1 MLKDNK
7 IWIAQGDNPCYLL
20 LNQANRHGL
29 IAGASGTGKTVTLKV
44 IAEGFSDAGVPV
56 FMADV
61 KGDVT
66 GMAQA
71 GELTD
76 NLRERMG
83 RFGIAEQEFAF
94 RGTPCRIWDMLGGA
108 GCPVRVTISDMG
120 PQLLSRLLGLT
131 EVQQGVLNIV
141 FRVADDQQL
150 LLLDLKDL
158 RAMLTYVSQ
167 HAKEYETTYG
177 RVSSQSVGAI
187 QRALIAVEDQ
197 GGNVFFGEPNLDI
210 EDWFVCDANGRGYVN
225 ILNAA
230 ELVNMPLIY
239 SMFLLWM
246 LSTLFE
252 RLPEVGDL
260 DKPRFVFFF
269 DEAHL
274 LFNGMPKQL
283 VDKVVQ
289 VVKLI
294 RSKGVGVYFIT
305 QSPSDIPN
313 EVLAQLSNRVQHGLR
328 AYTPAEQKAVRAA
341 AASFRANPA
350 FDSVQALQ
358 EVGTGEALVS
368 FLDEGGRPSIVERA
382 RVLFPGCR
390 MAAADPGIV
399 SSVIANQYEL
409 MSKYE
414 EAVDRESAF
423 ELIEQARVEAD
434 AAARLAAERA
444 AFEKEKAA
452 FEAQKAKEEAAAAAR
467 AEREAERQRI
477 AEEKEAERQRIAEE
491 KEAERRRIAA
501 EKEAE
506 RQRLAAE
513 KEAERLRLKAEKEAD
528 RLRLKEEKE
537 AEKREADAK
546 RARDRVVG
554 NIFNSVVGTIG
565 REAGRQITRGIF
577 GTKR

>member
-1 MLKDNK
+1 MLTDNK
-7 IWIAQGDNPCYLL
+7 IWIAQGENPCYLL
-20 LNQANRHGL
+20 LNQANRHGI

-44 IAEGFSDAGVPV
+44 MAEGFSDAGVPV

-71 GELTD
+71 GEITD
-76 NLRERMG
+76 SLRSRMEA
-83 RFGIAEQEFAF
+83 FGIDERAFAF
-94 RGTPCRIWDMLGGA
+94 QGTPCHIWDMLGDA
-108 GCPVRVTISDMG
+108 GIPVRVTISDMG

-141 FRVADDQQL
+141 FRVADDQQML
-150 LLLDLKDL
+150 LIDLKDL
-158 RAMLTYVSQ
+158 RAMLAYVAE

-197 GGNVFFGEPNLDI
+197 GGDVFFGEPNLDI
-210 EDWFVCDANGRGYVN
+210 MDWFGCDANGRGYVN

-230 ELVNMPLIY
+230 KLVNTPLVY

-252 RLPEVGDL
+252 TLPEVGDP
-260 DKPRFVFFF
+260 DKPRLVFFF

-283 VDKVVQ
+283 VEKVVQ

-305 QSPSDIPN
+305 QSPSDVPG

-328 AYTPAEQKAVRAA
+328 AYTPAEQRAIKAA
-341 AASFRANPA
+341 AASFRTNPA
-350 FDSVQALQ
+350 FDTAEALQ
-358 EVGTGEALVS
+358 DVATGEALVS
-368 FLDEGGRPSIVERA
+368 FLDEGGRPSVVERA
-382 RVLFPGCR
+382 KVLFPGCR
-390 MAAADPGIV
+390 MAAADAGIV
-399 SSVIANQYEL
+399 SSVIANDYEL
-409 MSKYE
+409 MGKYG
-414 EAVDRESAF
+414 EAIDRESAF
-423 ELIEQARVEAD
+423 ELIEQARAEAD
-434 AAARLAAERA
+434 EAAKLAAERA
-444 AFEKEKAA
+444 AFEKEKAE
-452 FEAQKAKEEAAAAAR
+452 FEARKAKEEAAA
-467 AEREAERQRI
+467 EAQ
-477 AEEKEAERQRIAEE
+477 AQKEAERKRIAE
-491 KEAERRRIAA
+491 
-501 EKEAE
+501 
-506 RQRLAAE
+506 E

-537 AEKREADAK
+537 AERLRLKAEKDAERAEAEAK

-554 NIFNSVVGTIG
+554 NIFNSVVGSIG

-577 GTKR
+577 GTRR

>member
-1 MLKDNK
+1 MLTDDK
-7 IWIAQGDNPCYLL
+7 IWMAQGENPCYLL

-44 IAEGFSDAGVPV
+44 MAEGFSDAGVPV

-71 GELTD
+71 GEITGA
-76 NLRERMG
+76 LRERMQF
-83 RFGIAEQEFAF
+83 FGIDEREFAF
-94 RGTPCRIWDMLGGA
+94 QGTPCRIWDMLGDA
-108 GCPVRVTISDMG
+108 GIPVRVTISDMG
-120 PQLLSRLLGLT
+120 PELLSRLLGLT
-131 EVQQGVLNIV
+131 EVQKGVLNIV
-141 FRVADDQQL
+141 FRVADDQQML
-150 LLLDLKDL
+150 LIDLKDL
-158 RAMLTYVSQ
+158 RSMLTYVAE

-197 GGNVFFGEPNLDI
+197 GGNIFFGEPNLDI
-210 EDWFVCDANGRGYVN
+210 MDWFECDEDGRGYVN
-225 ILNAA
+225 ILNAQK
-230 ELVNMPLIY
+230 LISTPLIY

-260 DKPRFVFFF
+260 DKPKFVFFF

-274 LFNGMPKQL
+274 LFNGMPRQL
-283 VDKVVQ
+283 TDKVVQ

-294 RSKGVGVYFIT
+294 RSKGVGVYFIS

-328 AYTPAEQKAVRAA
+328 AYTPAEQKAVKAA

-358 EVGTGEALVS
+358 DVATGEALVS
-368 FLDEGGRPSIVERA
+368 FLDEKGKPSMVERA

-390 MAAADPGIV
+390 MAAADAGIITN
-399 SSVIANQYEL
+399 VIANEYEL
-409 MSKYE
+409 MGTYE
-414 EAVDRESAF
+414 EAFDRESAF
-423 ELIEQARVEAD
+423 ELIEEARAEAD
-434 AAARLAAERA
+434 EAARLAAERA

-452 FEAQKAKEEAAAAAR
+452 FEAQKAKEAAAEAAR
-467 AEREAERQRI
+467 AEREAERLRI
-477 AEEKEAERQRIAEE
+477 AE
-491 KEAERRRIAA
+491 
-501 EKEAE
+501 
-506 RQRLAAE
+506 E
-513 KEAERLRLKAEKEAD
+513 KEAERLRLKAEKEEERLRLKAEKEQD
-528 RLRLKEEKE
+528 RLRLKAEKE
-537 AEKREADAK
+537 AERREAEAK
-546 RARDRVVG
+546 RKRDRVTNTVVT
-554 NIFNSVVGTIG
+554 SVVGTIG
-565 REAGRQITRGIF
+565 REASRQILRGIF
-577 GTKR
+577 GTRR

>member
-1 MLKDNK
+1 MLKNDR
-7 IWIAQGDNPCYLL
+7 IWMAQGDNPCYLL
-20 LNQANRHGL
+20 LNQANRHGI

-44 IAEGFSDAGVPV
+44 MAEGFSDAGVPV

-71 GELTD
+71 GDVTD
-76 NLRERMG
+76 NLRERM
-83 RFGIAEQEFAF
+83 RFFGINEEEFAF
-94 RGTPCRIWDMLGGA
+94 QGTPCRIWDMLGGA
-108 GCPVRVTISDMG
+108 GIPVRVTISDMG

-158 RAMLTYVSQ
+158 RAMLTYVAA

-197 GGNVFFGEPNLDI
+197 GGNIFFGEPNLDI
-210 EDWFVCDANGRGYVN
+210 MDWFACDRDGRGYVN
-225 ILNAA
+225 ILNAT
-230 ELVNMPLIY
+230 ELINTPLIY

-252 RLPEVGDL
+252 RLPEVGDPDQPKL
-260 DKPRFVFFF
+260 VFFF

-274 LFNGMPKQL
+274 LFDGMPRSL
-283 VDKVVQ
+283 TEKVVQ

-305 QSPSDIPN
+305 QSPSDVPN

-328 AYTPAEQKAVRAA
+328 AYTPAEQKAIKAA
-341 AASFRANPA
+341 AASFRENPS
-350 FDSVQALQ
+350 FDTVQALQ
-358 EVGTGEALVS
+358 DIGTGEALVS
-368 FLDEGGRPSIVERA
+368 FLDETGRPSMVERA

-399 SSVIANQYEL
+399 TRVIANEYDL
-409 MSKYE
+409 MGKYE
-414 EAVDRESAF
+414 EAIDRESAY
-423 ELIEQARVEAD
+423 ERIEEARAKAEED
-434 AAARLAAERA
+434 ARAEAERIKA
-444 AFEKEKAA
+444 EKEAEAQRIREEKAA
-452 FEAQKAKEEAAAAAR
+452 EAQ
-467 AEREAERQRI
+467 RI
-477 AEEKEAERQRIAEE
+477 KEEKEAERLRLKEE
-491 KEAERRRIAA
+491 KE
-501 EKEAE
+501 
-506 RQRLAAE
+506 QD
-513 KEAERLRLKAEKEAD
+513 RLRLKAEKEAD
-528 RLRLKEEKE
+528 RLRLKAEKE
-537 AEKREADAK
+537 AEQAEAEAK
-546 RARDRVVG
+546 RKRDRVTG
-554 NIFNSVVGTIG
+554 NIINSVVGTIG
-565 REAGRQITRGIF
+565 REAGRQIIRGIF
-577 GTKR
+577 GTRK

>member
-1 MLKDNK
+1 MLKEDR
-7 IWIAQGDNPCYLL
+7 IWMAQGESPCYLL
-20 LNQANRHGL
+20 LNQANRHGI

-44 IAEGFSDAGVPV
+44 MAEGFSDAGVPV

-71 GELTD
+71 GEISD
-76 NLRERMG
+76 SLRERMAF
-83 RFGIAEQEFAF
+83 FGIDEREFAF
-94 RGTPCRIWDMLGGA
+94 QGTPCRIWDMLGGA
-108 GCPVRVTISDMG
+108 GIPVRVTISDMG

-141 FRVADDQQL
+141 FRVADDNQML
-150 LLLDLKDL
+150 LIDLKDL
-158 RAMLTYVSQ
+158 RAMLTYVAEN
-167 HAKEYETTYG
+167 AKEYEVTYG

-197 GGNVFFGEPNLDI
+197 GGNIFFGEPNLDI
-210 EDWFVCDANGRGYVN
+210 MDWFGCDSYGRGYVN
-225 ILNAA
+225 ILNAT
-230 ELVNMPLIY
+230 ELINTPLIY

-252 RLPEVGDL
+252 RLPEVGDP
-260 DKPRFVFFF
+260 DKPKLVFFF

-283 VDKVVQ
+283 VEKVVQ

-305 QSPSDIPN
+305 QSPSDVPN

-328 AYTPAEQKAVRAA
+328 AYTPAEQRAVKAA

-350 FDSVQALQ
+350 FDTVEALQ
-358 EVGTGEALVS
+358 DVGTGEALVS
-368 FLDEGGRPSIVERA
+368 FLDESGKPSMVERA

-390 MAAADPGIV
+390 MAAADAGIV
-399 SSVIANQYEL
+399 TTVIANEYEL

-414 EAVDRESAF
+414 EAFDRESAY
-423 ELIEQARVEAD
+423 ELIDQAREEAKE
-434 AAARLAAERA
+434 AARIAAE
-444 AFEKEKAA
+444 
-452 FEAQKAKEEAAAAAR
+452 EEAAR
-467 AEREAERQRI
+467 KEAERQRI

-491 KEAERRRIAA
+491 KEAERKRIAE

-506 RQRLAAE
+506 RLRLKAE
-513 KEAERLRLKAEKEAD
+513 KEEDRLRLKAEKEAD

-537 AEKREADAK
+537 AEKKEADAK

-565 REAGRQITRGIF
+565 REAGRQITRGLF
-577 GTKR
+577 GTKK

>member
-1 MLKDNK
+1 MLQDNK
-7 IWIAQGDNPCYLL
+7 IWMAQGENPCHLL

-44 IAEGFSDAGVPV
+44 MAEGFSDAGVPV

-76 NLRERMG
+76 SLRSRMEA
-83 RFGIAEQEFAF
+83 FGIDEREFAF
-94 RGTPCRIWDMLGGA
+94 QGTPCRIWDMLGGS
-108 GCPVRVTISDMG
+108 GIPVRVTISDMG

-131 EVQQGVLNIV
+131 AVQQGVLNIV
-141 FRVADDQQL
+141 FRVADDQQML
-150 LLLDLKDL
+150 LIDLKDL
-158 RAMLTYVSQ
+158 RAMLTYVAD

-197 GGNVFFGEPNLDI
+197 GGDIFFGEPNLDI
-210 EDWFVCDANGRGYVN
+210 MDWFECDSYGRGYVN
-225 ILNAA
+225 ILNAT
-230 ELVNMPLIY
+230 ELINTPLIY

-252 RLPEVGDL
+252 RLPEVGDPE
-260 DKPRFVFFF
+260 KPRFVFFF

-274 LFNGMPKQL
+274 LFNGMPRQL

-328 AYTPAEQKAVRAA
+328 AYTPAEQKAVKAA

-350 FDSVQALQ
+350 FDSVEALQ
-358 EVGTGEALVS
+358 DVGTGEALVS
-368 FLDEGGRPSIVERA
+368 FLDQSGRPSMVERA

-390 MAAADPGIV
+390 MAAADPGI
-399 SSVIANQYEL
+399 IANVLANGYDL
-409 MSKYE
+409 MGKYE
-414 EAVDRESAF
+414 EAFDRESAF
-423 ELIEQARVEAD
+423 ELIEEARAAAVEA
-434 AAARLAAERA
+434 A
-444 AFEKEKAA
+444 
-452 FEAQKAKEEAAAAAR
+452 EEAARQEAAQK
-467 AEREAERQRI
+467 EAERQRIEEEKEAERKRI
-477 AEEKEAERQRIAEE
+477 AEEKEAERKRVAEE
-491 KEAERRRIAA
+491 KEAERLRLKA
-501 EKEAE
+501 EKEE
-506 RQRLAAE
+506 D
-513 KEAERLRLKAEKEAD
+513 RLRLKAEKEAD
-528 RLRLKEEKE
+528 RLRLKAEKE
-537 AEKREADAK
+537 AEQKEAEAK
-546 RARDRVVG
+546 KARDRVVG
-554 NIFNSVVGTIG
+554 NLFNSVVGTIG

>member
-1 MLKDNK
+1 MLKNDR
-7 IWIAQGDNPCYLL
+7 IWMAQGDNPCYLL
-20 LNQANRHGL
+20 LNQANRHGI

-44 IAEGFSDAGVPV
+44 MAEGFSDAGVPV

-76 NLRERMG
+76 NLRGRMEA
-83 RFGIAEQEFAF
+83 FGINENEFEF
-94 RGTPCRIWDMLGGA
+94 RGTPCRIFDMLGNA

-158 RAMLTYVSQ
+158 RAMLTFVAE

-197 GGNVFFGEPNLDI
+197 GGDIFFGEPNLDI
-210 EDWFVCDANGRGYVN
+210 MDWFACDSRGRGYVN

-230 ELVNMPLIY
+230 ELINTPLIY

-260 DKPRFVFFF
+260 DQPKFVFFF

-274 LFNGMPKQL
+274 LFDGMPKSL
-283 VDKVVQ
+283 TEKVVQ

-305 QSPSDIPN
+305 QSPSDVPN
-313 EVLAQLSNRVQHGLR
+313 DVLAQLSNRVQHGLR
-328 AYTPAEQKAVRAA
+328 AYTPAEQKTIKAA
-341 AASFRANPA
+341 AASFRANPN

-358 EVGTGEALVS
+358 DIATGEALVS
-368 FLDEGGRPSIVERA
+368 FLDEDGRPSVVERA
-382 RVLFPGCR
+382 KVLFPACR
-390 MAAADPGIV
+390 MAAADSGIV
-399 SSVIANQYEL
+399 SRVIANQYDL
-409 MSKYE
+409 MNKYE
-414 EAVDRESAF
+414 EAIDRESAF
-423 ELIEQARVEAD
+423 ERIEIAREE
-434 AAARLAAERA
+434 AAAAAKAEAERIA
-444 AFEKEKAA
+444 RE
-452 FEAQKAKEEAAAAAR
+452 KEEAAAAAK
-467 AEREAERQRI
+467 AEKEAEAQRIKEEKEAERKRL
-477 AEEKEAERQRIAEE
+477 AEEKEAERLRL
-491 KEAERRRIAA
+491 KA
-501 EKEAE
+501 EKEE
-506 RQRLAAE
+506 D
-513 KEAERLRLKAEKEAD
+513 RLRLKAEKEAD

-537 AEKREADAK
+537 AEKKEAEAK

-565 REAGRQITRGIF
+565 REAGRQITRGLF

>member
-1 MLKDNK
+1 MLTDNK
-7 IWIAQGDNPCYLL
+7 LWIAQGDNPCYLL

-44 IAEGFSDAGVPV
+44 MAEGFSDAGVPV

-71 GELTD
+71 GDLTD
-76 NLRERMG
+76 SLRERMAT
-83 RFGIAEQEFAF
+83 FGIDERQFAF
-94 RGTPCRIWDMLGGA
+94 RGTPCRIWDMLGDA
-108 GCPVRVTISDMG
+108 GCPVRITISDMG

-141 FRVADDQQL
+141 FRVADDQQM

-158 RAMLTYVSQ
+158 RSMLAYVAE

-187 QRALIAVEDQ
+187 QRALIALEDQ
-197 GGNVFFGEPNLDI
+197 GGNIFFGEPSLDI
-210 EDWFVCDANGRGYVN
+210 MDWFACDASGRGYVN
-225 ILNAA
+225 ILNAQQ
-230 ELVNMPLIY
+230 LMSMPLIY

-260 DKPRFVFFF
+260 DQPKFVFFF

-274 LFNGMPKQL
+274 LFNGMPKTL
-283 VDKVVQ
+283 TEKVVQ

-305 QSPSDIPN
+305 QSPSDVPN

-328 AYTPAEQKAVRAA
+328 AYTPAEQKAVKAA

-358 EVGTGEALVS
+358 DVGTGEALVS
-368 FLDEGGRPSIVERA
+368 FLDEGGRPSVVERA
-382 RVLFPGCR
+382 RVLFPACR
-390 MAAADPGIV
+390 MAAADPGII
-399 SSVIANQYEL
+399 SSVLANQNDL

-414 EAVDRESAF
+414 EAVDRESAY
-423 ELIEQARVEAD
+423 ELIEQARAEAD
-434 AAARLAAERA
+434 EAAKLAAERA
-444 AFEKEKAA
+444 AFEKEKAE
-452 FEAQKAKEEAAAAAR
+452 FEARKAKEEAAAAAK
-467 AEREAERQRI
+467 A
-477 AEEKEAERQRIAEE
+477 EKE
-491 KEAERRRIAA
+491 EAAAAAKA

-506 RQRLAAE
+506 RLRLKAE
-513 KEAERLRLKAEKEAD
+513 KEEDRLRLKAEKEAD

-537 AEKREADAK
+537 AERREAEAK

-577 GTKR
+577 GTRR

>member
-7 IWIAQGDNPCYLL
+7 IWVAQGDNPCYLL

-44 IAEGFSDAGVPV
+44 LAEGFSDAGVPV

-61 KGDVT
+61 KGDIT

-71 GELTD
+71 GEMSD
-76 NLRERMG
+76 SLRSRMEA
-83 RFGIAEQEFAF
+83 FGIDEREFAF
-94 RGTPCRIWDMLGGA
+94 QGTPCRIWDMLGGS
-108 GCPVRVTISDMG
+108 GIPVRVTISDMG

-131 EVQQGVLNIV
+131 EVQKGVLNIV
-141 FRVADDQQL
+141 FRVADDQQML
-150 LLLDLKDL
+150 LIDLKDL
-158 RAMLTYVSQ
+158 RAMLTYVAD
-167 HAKEYETTYG
+167 HAKEYETKYG

-197 GGNVFFGEPNLDI
+197 GGNIFFGEPNLDI
-210 EDWFVCDANGRGYVN
+210 MDWFECDSYDRGYVN
-225 ILNAA
+225 ILNAT
-230 ELVNMPLIY
+230 ELINTPLIY

-252 RLPEVGDL
+252 RLPEVGDAE
-260 DKPRFVFFF
+260 KPKLVFFF

-305 QSPSDIPN
+305 QSPADIPN

-328 AYTPAEQKAVRAA
+328 AYTPAEQKAVKAA

-350 FDSVQALQ
+350 FDATEALQ
-358 EVGTGEALVS
+358 DIGTGEALVS
-368 FLDEGGRPSIVERA
+368 FLDEDGKPSMVERA

-390 MAAADPGIV
+390 MAAADAGIV
-399 SSVIANQYEL
+399 SNVIANAYEL
-409 MSKYE
+409 MGKYE
-414 EAVDRESAF
+414 EAVDRESAY
-423 ELIEQARVEAD
+423 ELIEEARVAAEEEAK
-434 AAARLAAERA
+434 AAAE
-444 AFEKEKAA
+444 
-452 FEAQKAKEEAAAAAR
+452 EEAA
-467 AEREAERQRI
+467 Q
-477 AEEKEAERQRIAEE
+477 KEAERQRIAEE
-491 KEAERRRIAA
+491 KEAERKRIA
-501 EKEAE
+501 E
-506 RQRLAAE
+506 E
-513 KEAERLRLKAEKEAD
+513 KEAERLRLKAEKEEERLRLKAEREED
-528 RLRLKEEKE
+528 RLRLKAEREAERKE
-537 AEKREADAK
+537 AEAK
-546 RARDRVVG
+546 KARDRVVG
-554 NIFNSVVGTIG
+554 NIVNSVVGSIG

-577 GTKR
+577 GTRR

>member
-1 MLKDNK
+1 MLTDDK
-7 IWIAQGDNPCYLL
+7 IWMAQGDKPCYLL

-44 IAEGFSDAGVPV
+44 MAEGFSDAGVPV

-76 NLRERMG
+76 SLRERMVN
-83 RFGIAEQEFAF
+83 FGINEREFGF
-94 RGTPCRIWDMLGGA
+94 QGTPCRIWDMLGGA
-108 GCPVRVTISDMG
+108 GIPVRVTVSDMG

-141 FRVADDQQL
+141 FRVADDQRML
-150 LLLDLKDL
+150 LIDLKDL
-158 RAMLTYVSQ
+158 RAMLTYVAD

-197 GGNVFFGEPNLDI
+197 GGNIFFGEPNLDI
-210 EDWFVCDANGRGYVN
+210 MDWFSCDSYGRGYVN
-225 ILNAA
+225 ILNAT
-230 ELVNMPLIY
+230 ELINTPLIY

-252 RLPEVGDL
+252 RLPEVGDPDRPKL
-260 DKPRFVFFF
+260 VFFF

-274 LFNGMPKQL
+274 LFNGMPRQL

-305 QSPSDIPN
+305 QSPSDVPN

-328 AYTPAEQKAVRAA
+328 AYTPAEQRAIKAA
-341 AASFRANPA
+341 ADSFRANPA
-350 FDSVQALQ
+350 FDSAAALQ
-358 EVGTGEALVS
+358 DLSTGEALVS
-368 FLDEGGRPSIVERA
+368 FLDEKGAPSVVERA

-390 MAAADPGIV
+390 MAAADAGIV
-399 SSVIANQYEL
+399 NTVIANEYEL

-414 EAVDRESAF
+414 EAVDRESAY
-423 ELIEQARVEAD
+423 EIIEEARAAAEE
-434 AAARLAAERA
+434 AARLAAEEA
-444 AFEKEKAA
+444 A
-452 FEAQKAKEEAAAAAR
+452 KAKEEAAAAAA
-467 AEREAERQRI
+467 AEREAERKRI
-477 AEEKEAERQRIAEE
+477 
-491 KEAERRRIAA
+491 
-501 EKEAE
+501 
-506 RQRLAAE
+506 AAE
-513 KEAERLRLKAEKEAD
+513 KEAERLRLKAEKEEERLRLKAEKEED
-528 RLRLKEEKE
+528 RLRLKAEKE
-537 AEKREADAK
+537 AEKKEAEAQRK
-546 RARDRVVG
+546 RDRVTNTVVT
-554 NIFNSVVGTIG
+554 SVVGTIG
-565 REAGRQITRGIF
+565 REASRQILRGIF
-577 GTKR
+577 GTKK

>member
-1 MLKDNK
+1 MLKDDR
-7 IWIAQGDNPCYLL
+7 IWIAQGENPCHLL

-44 IAEGFSDAGVPV
+44 MAEGFSEAGVPV

-66 GMAQA
+66 GMAQP
-71 GELTD
+71 GEMSDGLRKRLEFFGLT
-76 NLRERMG
+76 
-83 RFGIAEQEFAF
+83 EQDVAF
-94 RGTPCRIWDMLGGA
+94 RAVPCRFWDMLGDA
-108 GCPVRVTISDMG
+108 GCPVRITISDMG

-141 FRVADDQQL
+141 FRVADDQQM

-158 RAMLTYVSQ
+158 RAMLAFVSE

-197 GGNVFFGEPNLDI
+197 GGDVFFGEPNLDI
-210 EDWFVCDANGRGYVN
+210 SDWFACDASGRGYVN

-230 ELVNMPLIY
+230 KLINTPLVY

-252 RLPEVGDL
+252 RLPEVGDP

-283 VDKVVQ
+283 TDKVVQ

-305 QSPSDIPN
+305 QSPADIPD

-341 AASFRANPA
+341 AASFRANPS

-358 EVGTGEALVS
+358 DLATGEALVS
-368 FLDEGGRPSIVERA
+368 FLDEDGKPSVVERA
-382 RVLFPGCR
+382 RVLFPACR

-399 SSVIANQYEL
+399 SGAIANQHEL
-409 MSKYE
+409 MAKYE

-423 ELIEQARVEAD
+423 ELIGQARAEAD
-434 AAARLAAERA
+434 EAARLAAERE

-452 FEAQKAKEEAAAAAR
+452 FEAQRAKEEAAR
-467 AEREAERQRI
+467 
-477 AEEKEAERQRIAEE
+477 EKEAERQRIAEE
-491 KEAERRRIAA
+491 KEAERLRLKA
-501 EKEAE
+501 EKEEE
-506 RQRLAAE
+506 RLRLKAE
-513 KEAERLRLKAEKEAD
+513 KEAERLRLK
-528 RLRLKEEKE
+528 EEKE
-537 AEKREADAK
+537 AERREAEAK
-546 RARDRVVG
+546 KARDRVVG
-554 NIFNSVVGTIG
+554 NLFNSVVGTIG

-577 GTKR
+577 GTRR

>member
-1 MLKDNK
+1 MLTDNK
-7 IWIAQGDNPCYLL
+7 IWMAQGSNPCYLL

-44 IAEGFSDAGVPV
+44 MAEGFSDAGVPV

-71 GELTD
+71 GQISD
-76 NLRERMG
+76 ALRERMEF
-83 RFGIAEQEFAF
+83 FGIDERAFAF
-94 RGTPCRIWDMLGGA
+94 QGTPCRIWDMLGDA
-108 GCPVRVTISDMG
+108 GIPVRVTISDMG
-120 PQLLSRLLGLT
+120 PELLSRLLGLT
-131 EVQQGVLNIV
+131 EVQKGVLNIV
-141 FRVADDQQL
+141 FRVADDQQML
-150 LLLDLKDL
+150 LIDLKDL
-158 RAMLTYVSQ
+158 RSMLTYVAE

-197 GGNVFFGEPNLDI
+197 GGDIFFGEPNLDI
-210 EDWFVCDANGRGYVN
+210 MDWFECDANGRGYVN
-225 ILNAA
+225 ILNASR
-230 ELVNMPLIY
+230 LVNTPLVY

-252 RLPEVGDL
+252 RLPEVGDPE
-260 DKPRFVFFF
+260 KPRLVFFF

-274 LFNGMPKQL
+274 LFNGMPRQL
-283 VDKVVQ
+283 TDKVVQ

-305 QSPSDIPN
+305 QSPADVPG

-328 AYTPAEQKAVRAA
+328 AYTPAEQKAVKAA

-358 EVGTGEALVS
+358 DVGTGEALVS
-368 FLDEGGRPSIVERA
+368 FLDEKGKPCIVERA

-390 MAAADPGIV
+390 MAAADAGII
-399 SSVIANQYEL
+399 SAVIANEYEL
-409 MSKYE
+409 MAKYE
-414 EAVDRESAF
+414 EAIDRESAY
-423 ELIEQARVEAD
+423 ELIEAARAAAD
-434 AAARLAAERA
+434 EAARLAAERA

-452 FEAQKAKEEAAAAAR
+452 FEAQKAKEEAAAAA
-467 AEREAERQRI
+467 
-477 AEEKEAERQRIAEE
+477 K
-491 KEAERRRIAA
+491 A
-501 EKEAE
+501 EKEA
-506 RQRLAAE
+506 AAAAAAAA
-513 KEAERLRLKAEKEAD
+513 KEAERLRLKAEREAD

-537 AEKREADAK
+537 ADRLRLKAEKEAERKEAEAR

-554 NIFNSVVGTIG
+554 NIFNGVVGTIG
-565 REAGRQITRGIF
+565 REAGRQIARGIF
-577 GTKR
+577 GTRK

>member
-1 MLKDNK
+1 MLRDNK
-7 IWIAQGDNPCYLL
+7 IWVAQGENPCYLL

-44 IAEGFSDAGVPV
+44 LAEGFSDAGVPV

-76 NLRERMG
+76 GLRGRMEA
-83 RFGIAEQEFAF
+83 FGIDEREFAF
-94 RGTPCRIWDMLGGA
+94 QGTPCRIWDMLGGA
-108 GCPVRVTISDMG
+108 GCPVRITISDMG
-120 PQLLSRLLGLT
+120 PQLLARLLGLT
-131 EVQQGVLNIV
+131 EVQKGVLNIV
-141 FRVADDQQL
+141 FRVADDQQML
-150 LLLDLKDL
+150 LIDLKDL
-158 RAMLTYVSQ
+158 RAMLTYVSE

-197 GGNVFFGEPNLDI
+197 GGDVFFGEPNLDI
-210 EDWFVCDANGRGYVN
+210 LDWFECDANERGYVN
-225 ILNAA
+225 ILNATD
-230 ELVNMPLIY
+230 LVNTPLVY

-274 LFNGMPKQL
+274 LFNGMPRQL

-305 QSPSDIPN
+305 QSPSDVPN

-328 AYTPAEQKAVRAA
+328 AYTPAEQRAVKAA

-358 EVGTGEALVS
+358 DVGTGEALVS
-368 FLDEGGRPSIVERA
+368 FLDETGKPSMVERA
-382 RVLFPGCR
+382 KVLFPGCR
-390 MAAADPGIV
+390 MAAADAGII
-399 SSVIANQYEL
+399 STVIANQYEL
-409 MSKYE
+409 MDKYG
-414 EAVDRESAF
+414 EAFDRESAY
-423 ELIEQARVEAD
+423 ELIEEARAEAEE
-434 AAARLAAERA
+434 AAKLAAERE
-444 AFEKEKAA
+444 AFEREKAA
-452 FEAQKAKEEAAAAAR
+452 FEAQKAKEE
-467 AEREAERQRI
+467 ERQRI
-477 AEEKEAERQRIAEE
+477 
-491 KEAERRRIAA
+491 
-501 EKEAE
+501 
-506 RQRLAAE
+506 AAE
-513 KEAERLRLKAEKEAD
+513 KEAERLRLKAEKEEE
-528 RLRLKEEKE
+528 RLRLKAEKE
-537 AEKREADAK
+537 EERLRLKAEREQERAEAEAK
-546 RARDRVVG
+546 RRRERMMSTVFSG
-554 NIFNSVVGTIG
+554 VVGTIG
-565 REAGRQITRGIF
+565 REAGRQIARGIF
-577 GTKR
+577 GTRK

>member
-1 MLKDNK
+1 MLRDDR
-7 IWIAQGDNPCYLL
+7 IWIGQGEEPCNLL

-44 IAEGFSDAGVPV
+44 MAEGFSDAGVPV

-71 GELTD
+71 GELTEG
-76 NLRERMG
+76 LRERMG
-83 RFGIAEQEFAF
+83 FFGIDEQSFAF
-94 RGTPCRIWDMLGGA
+94 RGTPCRIWDMLGDA
-108 GCPVRVTISDMG
+108 GCPVRITISDMG
-120 PQLLSRLLGLT
+120 PELLGRLLGLT
-131 EVQQGVLNIV
+131 EVQKGVLNIV
-141 FRVADDQQL
+141 FRVADDQRL

-158 RAMLTYVSQ
+158 RAMLTYVGE

-197 GGNVFFGEPNLDI
+197 GGDVFFGEPNLDI
-210 EDWFVCDANGRGYVN
+210 MDWFACDASGRGYVN
-225 ILNAA
+225 ILNASK
-230 ELVNMPLIY
+230 LVNMPLVY

-252 RLPEVGDL
+252 RLPEVGDA
-260 DKPRFVFFF
+260 DKPKFAFFF

-283 VDKVVQ
+283 VNKVVQ

-294 RSKGVGVYFIT
+294 RSKGVGIYFIS
-305 QSPSDIPN
+305 QSPSDIPD

-328 AYTPAEQKAVRAA
+328 AYTPAEQKAVRVAA
-341 AASFRANPA
+341 SSFRANPA

-358 EVGTGEALVS
+358 DLGTGEALVS
-368 FLDEGGRPSIVERA
+368 FLDEDGRPSVVERA
-382 RVLFPGCR
+382 RILFPSCR
-390 MAAADPGIV
+390 MAAADAGVV
-399 SSVIANQYEL
+399 SAVIANAYDL
-409 MSKYE
+409 MNKYGD
-414 EAVDRESAF
+414 AIDRESAY
-423 ELIEQARVEAD
+423 ELIQKEREEAD
-434 AAARLAAERA
+434 AAARLAAERE

-452 FEAQKAKEEAAAAAR
+452 FEAQKAKEEAAAAAK
-467 AEREAERQRI
+467 AEREAERKRI
-477 AEEKEAERQRIAEE
+477 AEEKEAERLRL
-491 KEAERRRIAA
+491 KA
-501 EKEAE
+501 EKEE
-506 RQRLAAE
+506 
-513 KEAERLRLKAEKEAD
+513 ERLRLKAEKEAD

-537 AEKREADAK
+537 AERRAAEAK

-554 NIFNSVVGTIG
+554 NIFNSVVGSIG

-577 GTKR
+577 GTKK